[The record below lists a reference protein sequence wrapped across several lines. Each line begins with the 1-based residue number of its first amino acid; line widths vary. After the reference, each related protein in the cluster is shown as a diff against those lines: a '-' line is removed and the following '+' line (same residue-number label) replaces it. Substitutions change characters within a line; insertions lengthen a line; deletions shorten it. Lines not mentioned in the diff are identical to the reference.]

1 MCRRAKQ
8 RHRRLRLRF
17 VNGVMIIQEKI
28 RAEFVVI
35 DHSSKTVHM
44 FNCLS
49 MINPSDLATFS
60 IVNKSIAGHTKAL
73 SINFWFSQNQRCKH
87 SFLHTKLI
95 FIGDGVIHPLKTELA
110 LQPLSMSLTRDLPSL
125 NRSKNVKDIFNF
137 TISLTLRN
145 NDHDNDNNHTSKAQL
160 TITLE
165 WLIEWVT

>member
-1 MCRRAKQ
+1 
-8 RHRRLRLRF
+8 
-17 VNGVMIIQEKI
+17 MI
-28 RAEFVVI
+28 
-35 DHSSKTVHM
+35 H
-44 FNCLS
+44 
-49 MINPSDLATFS
+49 PSDLAT
-60 IVNKSIAGHTKAL
+60 ICIGNESIAGHTKAL

-110 LQPLSMSLTRDLPSL
+110 LQPLSMSLTRDWPSL

-165 WLIEWVT
+165 WLLSESLRQSSGDSPVLVPVMSTARGAAETARNAN